1 MSEYWNRQEKVEMCL
16 DIANKLRSFQNQQGI
31 PVDLFQ
37 EHYSFVP
44 KLKKIFADFIDDTKD
59 YSGVLEFEE
68 IGKHIKYHFP
78 ISKKK
83 KATFVIKIK

>member
-1 MSEYWNRQEKVEMCL
+1 MEIYWNRQEKVEMCL
-16 DIANKLRSFQNQQGI
+16 DIAKKLRNFQNEQGT

-37 EHYSFVP
+37 DHHSFVP

-68 IGKHIKYHFP
+68 IDKQIKYHFP